1 MTATAPMLETSQG
14 NIELENMNGNT
25 QKSKVIKSETNMQ
38 APTLE
43 TTPSLVAQSTTVSY
57 VPKVDPLFIK
67 WGNYADVK
75 KVISSKLFYPCFI
88 TGLSGNGKT
97 HGIEQACADLGREFI
112 RVNITEETDEDD
124 LIGGYRLNDGNMV
137 WQDGPVLEAMV
148 RGAVL
153 LLDEVDLA
161 SSKIMSLQSVLE
173 GKRYVIKK
181 TGRIV
186 EPTTGFTIF
195 ATANTKGKGSD
206 DGRFAGTN
214 VLNEAFLD
222 RFPIML
228 HQAYPNKST
237 ETKILTAALNHYKN
251 QIDGEDVSA
260 TDKNFINKIVEWC
273 DIVRDTFEKEGIDEV
288 ISTRRAI
295 EIMKAYVV
303 FGSRD
308 KAIKLGVERFD
319 NETRQEFSRLYQM
332 IDEKAKQEERA
343 RAQAEKAKEA
353 MNKKSSGDDLGTEI
367 GEQPKSS
374 GSDEQTVTDAKA
386 RVASLLKSLNKG

>member
-1 MTATAPMLETSQG
+1 MTATAPTLETTTG
-14 NIELENMNGNT
+14 NVNLEQT
-25 QKSKVIKSETNMQ
+25 ETKSKVIKSETNEM
-38 APTLE
+38 
-43 TTPSLVAQSTTVSY
+43 TVQQTNKMASNTINY
-57 VPKVDPLFIK
+57 VPAVDPLFIK

-75 KVISSKLFYPCFI
+75 KVIKSKLFYPCFI

-97 HGIEQACADLGREFI
+97 HGIEQACADLGREYI

-124 LIGGYRLNDGNMV
+124 LIGGYRLSDGDMI
-137 WQDGPVLEAMV
+137 WQDGPVLEAMT

-173 GKRYVIKK
+173 GKRYIVKK

-186 EPTTGFTIF
+186 EPAVGFTVF

-228 HQAYPNKST
+228 HQAYPSKSV
-237 ETKILTAALNHYKN
+237 ETKILSAALGHYKKT
-251 QIDGEDVSA
+251 IDGEDLSA

-343 RAQAEKAKEA
+343 KEQAEKAKKNA
-353 MNKKSSGDDLGTEI
+353 SSDLGTEI
-367 GEQPKSS
+367 GGEKPKSS
-374 GSDEQTVTDAKA
+374 DDTQSVTDAKQ
-386 RVASLLKSLNKG
+386 RVADLLKKMNNG